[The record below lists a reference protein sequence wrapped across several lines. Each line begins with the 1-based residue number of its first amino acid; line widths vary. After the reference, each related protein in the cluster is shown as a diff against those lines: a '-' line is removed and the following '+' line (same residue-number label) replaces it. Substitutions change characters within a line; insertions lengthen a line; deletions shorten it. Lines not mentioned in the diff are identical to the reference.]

1 MSVGVERGGKPWTE
15 QEDSTAS
22 ESSIYKVK
30 AHKQETGVGFSVS
43 KAISR
48 GLIMHGLIFKLSN
61 FSLFQRVPSN
71 CRKCYSRRW
80 RDEIDSFERS

>member
-1 MSVGVERGGKPWTE
+1 MLKGEESLE
-15 QEDSTAS
+15 QSKRTVQPLREAYIKT
-22 ESSIYKVK
+22 
-30 AHKQETGVGFSVS
+30 HKQETVVGFSVS

-80 RDEIDSFERS
+80 HDEIDNFERS